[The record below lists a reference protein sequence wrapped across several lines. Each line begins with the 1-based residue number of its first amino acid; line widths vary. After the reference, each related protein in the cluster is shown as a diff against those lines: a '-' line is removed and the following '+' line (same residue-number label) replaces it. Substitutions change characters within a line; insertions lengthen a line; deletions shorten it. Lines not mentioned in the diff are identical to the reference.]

1 MLTIAEA
8 EAGEAFEAA
17 ALLELKYYSK
27 DDIVMMDNDKN
38 FNQAYLA
45 YYHVLP
51 LASARCLQQMIKQ
64 RVRDGNL
71 RSASLYQDKLG
82 DLYME
87 KCDDPGEA
95 IPAWQKAASWYANDQ
110 AMS

>member
-1 MLTIAEA
+1 MLTIAVA

-17 ALLELKYYSK
+17 ALLELKYYSN
-27 DDIVMMDNDKN
+27 DDIIMMDNDKK
-38 FNQAYLA
+38 FDQASRA
-45 YYHVLP
+45 YYNVLP

-71 RSASLYQDKLG
+71 RAAAPIQDRLG
-82 DLYME
+82 DLYMD

-95 IPAWQKAASWYANDQ
+95 IPAWQKAGNWYKNDQ